1 MQTFLFDD
9 EVEALT
15 EFEAG
20 GALSDDRLRTLER
33 FATTEFGQQMLS
45 ERAPLYQDSEP
56 TIPSSKPQL
65 KFEVV
70 EEEPSKPA
78 PAPAAPPAEQPRR
91 APTRNPNSRQRPED
105 MPQDQFQL
113 SIYGPRGMRGSAW
126 LEPFDGLPIDATQ
139 QEIKQ
144 SLLDRYNDINVVLTE
159 DEMAT
164 FDDLMRDDTEAASRF
179 FDGAARIVPGLWDL
193 YMGGMKES
201 YAGALRRYGMGAF
214 GDPREQVK
222 QDLATAGETGR
233 KVVIQTRQLWN
244 FFSQMFG
251 DVMAA
256 NRGSEIVRQEL
267 AAAGQLT
274 GNNRADMPIIQQEI
288 QRRREAGDPVF
299 GADQDQQDF
308 QQRYQNYAFNRKL
321 DRAFA
326 GLTSYEQDG
335 VEIMEAPDV
344 VGGTTFSVGGQQPMP
359 SVSTGGA
366 MIFDP
371 VNIAAGY
378 AGAFTKA
385 RLLHRF
391 AATSGP
397 AFAGV
402 EKGAAATISFA
413 TRKGEQLSDFAQ
425 RKTGLT
431 ANQLTAISGAGA
443 TLGLGLSQVAGV
455 DPETGRPTSSAAA
468 SFGRGLFLVTAPLPA
483 MRAAGVILKTTKEAA
498 GAAAAVSAEAKAG
511 ALGIRSALSPTDQA
525 SAIRAARTASAQEL
539 LSTGA
544 VPKQYSRYMSPG
556 GAQQAADSTLKRVAQ
571 NTQNPEALRRA
582 ARFADQIGVT
592 TAARVGDD
600 LFSGAVVGGAMSVP
614 FAVAAPDPE
623 TAGAIVGGGV
633 AFGTAGNLIGGKFAR
648 MQEFIDADIA
658 RMMVDVNAQGGDAVA
673 MFGMP
678 KDQLIRLAGTQ
689 GMLANKGTDLIPL
702 RTEDYVANVPEASDG
717 IYMPPNPQTGQRR
730 QVFVDLGHSS
740 LRDGTVRVSDNGD
753 GWFNVRVEGDGGYA
767 YAFKTS
773 DPAQLAVKDGDKVK
787 AYQPLNKKSPASM
800 IAGEEFI
807 HAVMDSDMFDGEH
820 KVDLRALID
829 QEYGRDGVLARKRDY
844 AARTVDERIASG
856 TEDNVG
862 FIYADD
868 LEAKQ
873 VAEGTKTIAQIRR
886 ERGRTTKQR
895 DEMIDETIA
904 ELDQASIDRT
914 GDPDAWIKDEILGQT
929 WASLSQ
935 SLDLNRLRRG
945 QNPELVTARAA
956 EGVMVITSR
965 ALELFGLK
973 TDAGTGRPLSP
984 PSAVFRENPL
994 TISPVLKKR
1003 LTEYVRNYDR
1013 YLAGLEDA
1021 GSAQPRGVPIA
1032 RSNSPKDLANSPFV
1046 KLRRNPRTGLMENDF
1061 MFVDATGTPVFKEQA
1076 DINNTEAQRRKQVA
1090 TLGGDKIL
1098 PNSSTEF
1105 GPRRLDTG
1113 RVEISG
1119 PTLPDK
1125 FFLFNHFPEHVR
1137 DFARQFQTGRTD
1149 GMSFLVDYNAIG
1161 SRSSGTYRVRNLG
1174 NVRAI
1179 QREFVP
1185 TGFIRSST
1193 DHLLVAGIDMNS
1205 VRAAAMK
1212 AINKGDLGLFNNDM
1226 TTLTKDLVT
1235 YLDNHKNG
1243 RPGEATI
1250 GIAKRDMLNGL
1261 IGTGTAVQR
1270 KANPLYSD
1278 LNRSGSVRTF
1288 RLDRVNEAKPTGR
1301 TGLHFDYDKLK
1312 NNRMPRTGAA
1322 TLVDDGAPTTAII
1335 NPNAPKDAYA
1345 RSIEDI
1351 KAVIP
1356 PSQRF
1361 VGNKVSGSPV
1371 MAPDGRPYLQHDLS
1385 KPTGNLFI
1393 KQADLDQ
1400 AWKDAVAETG
1410 PAAQRAL
1417 DEMRARGFNMVPP
1430 NEAHWRA
1437 VGNLPLMDRFWY
1449 ETSAEAMVISF
1460 PGLAQRGQSPK
1471 VMDTVAATSPL
1482 ADPNYNAKLAI
1493 SFLSEDF
1500 RQSPAQTPAVV
1511 PKGVSDALLGTFGR
1525 EEQRKIGSF
1534 GGTFR
1539 FLAGLSDDPPLTTND
1554 RQVASSFG
1562 VPDKVFGEFPV
1573 MYEAVSRFYNKL
1585 RDTINAGQADKSMGA
1600 FEAHQLQALSWV
1612 QHRAELEMA
1621 RNKNVSAA
1629 QAFDGDAYAV
1639 AFKRAA
1645 DELRA
1650 EGIAVASDP
1659 GTGLPIFDDAV
1670 LSNPRVTEILA
1681 PTSNDFM
1688 RDTFQTMEIVT
1699 KLTKTGEEFLGIYEQ
1714 SKALGLKGNIKDA
1727 TTVISRHMNALTRRK
1742 DLGGGKKAPS
1752 LVTDLA
1758 RVFDEKAEITRIE
1771 SGYGTFKGDFGQNLR
1786 IPLGTVP
1793 EQYRPAFLA
1802 ILGKYYQQEAQAAS
1816 RFLSSEPGQA
1826 PTSYSVFFRGRVDTD
1841 FLGGMAQD
1849 LSAAGYEANV
1859 SVRPNGVVVDVVPQ
1873 FTEAGLVPIDPA
1885 LLKNISDTAV
1895 GDTTTASVI
1904 GRDFSSIYL
1913 ERPNY
1918 ANEINKAK
1926 KGLLNDT
1933 AREIQ
1938 TIAGASRQDSRAFAE
1953 GTGPEKLAGN
1963 AIINRRAAKARDR
1976 YRQRLSRLESVEAR
1990 LRDLA
1995 KEFQKDMA
2003 KANRAMKPKLERRIK
2018 AASKP
2023 AQPAPAGLDDL

>member
-70 EEEPSKPA
+70 EEEPPKPT
-78 PAPAAPPAEQPRR
+78 PAPAAAPAEQPRR

-126 LEPFDGLPIDATQ
+126 LDPFDGLPIDATQ

-193 YMGGMKES
+193 YMGGMKEG

-214 GDPREQVK
+214 GDPRDQVK

-256 NRGSEIVRQEL
+256 NRGTEIVRQEL

-308 QQRYQNYAFNRKL
+308 QRRYQNYAFNRKL

-413 TRKGEQLSDFAQ
+413 ARKGEQLADFAQ

-455 DPETGRPTSSAAA
+455 NPETGMPTSSAAA
-468 SFGRGLFLVTAPLPA
+468 SFGRALFLVSAPLPA

-886 ERGRTTKQR
+886 ERGKTTKQR

-956 EGVMVITSR
+956 EGVMVVTSR

-1098 PNSSTEF
+1098 PSNSTEF
-1105 GPRRLDTG
+1105 GPRRLDSG

-1137 DFARQFQTGRTD
+1137 DFARQFQTGRAD

-1161 SRSSGTYRVRNLG
+1161 SRSGGTYRVRNLG

-1212 AINKGDLGLFNNDM
+1212 AINKGELGLFNNDM
-1226 TTLTKDLVT
+1226 TTLTKDLVA

-1322 TLVDDGAPTTAII
+1322 TLVDDGPEAATGGNRGQAMPDTDQPRRYVSMEKFIEEAGDELGEVL
-1335 NPNAPKDAYA
+1335 PNAYKNLEFNDDNYPTHLVSFSDARNSMYRSRVPSKEFFDWLHSDEVMDGLVFDEVYTPARPGEGAGHTRESYQALIDRLRAISLKPSKQKATGGTRGQAMPDVAPAGDQGVATPAGTRAQLTDTARKALPRLPRGASSVPKLVIKREGKADAVVDGGSSKNWQGFTGEHTMPLPNIKLDKVRGVSFSKQDIYDVA
-1345 RSIEDI
+1345 RTDRARAQADAQQSVRAAALAAADPMKFVDPVGYSEIMRASGVVGDI
-1351 KAVIP
+1351 LIP
-1356 PSQRF
+1356 PSGLKLMLTDPAAF
-1361 VGNKVSGSPV
+1361 VGLLDGGFHGKRT
-1371 MAPDGRPYLQHDLS
+1371 APGTRAAAMQGLDGVTEMRQLVGGKPSQFNTALHHYWGTLS
-1385 KPTGNLFI
+1385 K
-1393 KQADLDQ
+1393 QLDVINQ
-1400 AWKDAVAETG
+1400 EAAWMRTVLDPAIIEAIDMSVQGKFNMLQKDWEALVA
-1410 PAAQRAL
+1410 RAL
-1417 DEMRARGFNMVPP
+1417 DGTQGDFRGKGNNAKANANSFYKALVYHNGRWDEVAALYANNNAIDMRAQFNALGHGKVGMKNKVQGF
-1430 NEAHWRA
+1430 
-1437 VGNLPLMDRFWY
+1437 VGL
-1449 ETSAEAMVISF
+1449 
-1460 PGLAQRGQSPK
+1460 
-1471 VMDTVAATSPL
+1471 
-1482 ADPNYNAKLAI
+1482 
-1493 SFLSEDF
+1493 
-1500 RQSPAQTPAVV
+1500 
-1511 PKGVSDALLGTFGR
+1511 
-1525 EEQRKIGSF
+1525 
-1534 GGTFR
+1534 
-1539 FLAGLSDDPPLTTND
+1539 
-1554 RQVASSFG
+1554 SFG
-1562 VPDKVFGEFPV
+1562 VKGSVLDRWRFVDLYLPDV
-1573 MYEAVSRFYNKL
+1573 M
-1585 RDTINAGQADKSMGA
+1585 
-1600 FEAHQLQALSWV
+1600 
-1612 QHRAELEMA
+1612 
-1621 RNKNVSAA
+1621 
-1629 QAFDGDAYAV
+1629 
-1639 AFKRAA
+1639 
-1645 DELRA
+1645 
-1650 EGIAVASDP
+1650 
-1659 GTGLPIFDDAV
+1659 
-1670 LSNPRVTEILA
+1670 
-1681 PTSNDFM
+1681 
-1688 RDTFQTMEIVT
+1688 
-1699 KLTKTGEEFLGIYEQ
+1699 KLTG
-1714 SKALGLKGNIKDA
+1714 AA
-1727 TTVISRHMNALTRRK
+1727 T
-1742 DLGGGKKAPS
+1742 
-1752 LVTDLA
+1752 
-1758 RVFDEKAEITRIE
+1758 
-1771 SGYGTFKGDFGQNLR
+1771 
-1786 IPLGTVP
+1786 P
-1793 EQYRPAFLA
+1793 EQYFKYVGAQKVIPQDPIGIYKNYGTLENGNPAFSLA
-1802 ILGKYYQQEAQAAS
+1802 LYNSLDSVAQVAINNSPELRNYLGAHADPGGLHWATWNAIKNEAVGHSSLDITKNFVRKYGRDGTASDFAQFMRTAEGFVEGSNDAGQTI
-1816 RFLSSEPGQA
+1816 RLS
-1826 PTSYSVFFRGRVDTD
+1826 
-1841 FLGGMAQD
+1841 
-1849 LSAAGYEANV
+1849 
-1859 SVRPNGVVVDVVPQ
+1859 
-1873 FTEAGLVPIDPA
+1873 
-1885 LLKNISDTAV
+1885 LKNGA
-1895 GDTTTASVI
+1895 
-1904 GRDFSSIYL
+1904 FSYG
-1913 ERPNY
+1913 E
-1918 ANEINKAK
+1918 
-1926 KGLLNDT
+1926 
-1933 AREIQ
+1933 Q
-1938 TIAGASRQDSRAFAE
+1938 
-1953 GTGPEKLAGN
+1953 
-1963 AIINRRAAKARDR
+1963 
-1976 YRQRLSRLESVEAR
+1976 
-1990 LRDLA
+1990 
-1995 KEFQKDMA
+1995 
-2003 KANRAMKPKLERRIK
+2003 
-2018 AASKP
+2018 
-2023 AQPAPAGLDDL
+2023 